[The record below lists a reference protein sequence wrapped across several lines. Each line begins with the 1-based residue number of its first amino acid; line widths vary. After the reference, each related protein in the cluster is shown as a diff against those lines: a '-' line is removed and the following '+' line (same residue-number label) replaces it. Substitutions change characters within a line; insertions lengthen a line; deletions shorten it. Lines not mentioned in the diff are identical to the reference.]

1 MNVTVTPKI
10 GLFSPVEDCAT
21 SAQAGCLQEQFSGP
35 VPERRERS
43 MAEILKERLAEAD
56 PSRPAP
62 VFVP

>member
-1 MNVTVTPKI
+1 MAVTVTPEI
-10 GLFSPVEDCAT
+10 SVFTPAEDCAAST
-21 SAQAGCLQEQFSGP
+21 TAGCLQEQFSGP